1 MTTTP
6 PQRDR
11 VKQTRFMLFLVFP
24 LAMLLSLSS
33 WALAS
38 PVGASPD
45 DDFHLASTWCGLG
58 IREGLCEQG
67 STAEERLVPQ
77 LVRDGA
83 ECYKFAPAESAACQ
97 DPISGDEASKLV
109 PTSRL
114 NSTGLYPPVYYAAM
128 AVFASPDIERSVV
141 VMRLVSIVIFVA
153 LWTALYA
160 LLPRRR
166 RSTLVWSWVI
176 AIVPLGMFL
185 LASNNPSSWA
195 VISGGTVW
203 LALVGY
209 FESTGRRQIALG
221 LLALLAAGLGA
232 GARADSALYAVIGAG
247 VAVALTMQRT
257 AQYWRLTILPIL
269 IVAGSIALYF
279 TSNQV
284 ASAST
289 GMGTDTTIAT
299 TDTGYLLTSNLLDI
313 PLLWAGVFGS
323 WALGWF
329 DTRMPGSVSVVS
341 LAAFAVVVF
350 AALAHTTWRKLL
362 VLGLIA
368 AALVAIPVYILVQS
382 STLVGSGVQPRY
394 ILPLIVMFGGV
405 ALFHLRDREPQLGR
419 VQVYVVEIAIIAAN
433 AIALHVNMRRYLTG
447 VDMGGWNLN
456 NRREWWWDLPVTPI
470 VVWAI
475 GAVAFGFAVHLLL
488 RYHSVLSPTH
498 QQHLEDGYSSPR
510 LRSRAL

>member
-1 MTTTP
+1 MTTTSTP
-6 PQRDR
+6 RDR
-11 VKQTRFMLFLVFP
+11 VKQTRIMLFLVFP
-24 LAMLLSLSS
+24 LAMFLSLSS

-58 IREGLCEQG
+58 IREGLCETG

-77 LVRDGA
+77 LLRDGA
-83 ECYKFAPAESAACQ
+83 ECYKFNPAQGAGCQ
-97 DPISGDEASKLV
+97 DPIRGEAASKLV

-114 NSTGLYPPVYYAAM
+114 NSTGLYPPVYYAVMGA
-128 AVFASPDIERSVV
+128 FATEDVEKSVV
-141 VMRLVSIVIFVA
+141 VMRLVSIAIFVA

-195 VISGGTVW
+195 IISGGTVW

-209 FESTGRRQIALG
+209 FESSGRRQIALG
-221 LLALLAAGLGA
+221 LLALVAAGLGA

-257 AQYWRLTILPIL
+257 VKYWRLTILPIL
-269 IVAGSIALYF
+269 IVVGSIALYF

-284 ASAST
+284 ATAST

-299 TDTGYLLTSNLLDI
+299 TDTGFLLTSNLLDL

-329 DTRMPGSVSVVS
+329 DTRMPGVVSVVS

-350 AALAHTTWRKLL
+350 AAMAHTTWRKLL
-362 VLGLIA
+362 VLGLIG

-382 STLVGSGVQPRY
+382 STVVGSGVQPRY
-394 ILPLIVMFGGV
+394 ILPLIIMFGGV

-419 VQVYVVEIAIIAAN
+419 VQVYVVEIAIIVAN
-433 AIALHVNMRRYLTG
+433 AIALHVNFRRYLTG

-456 NRREWWWDLPVTPI
+456 NQREWWWELPFPPI
-470 VVWAI
+470 IVWAV
-475 GAVAFGFAVHLLL
+475 GSLAFAFAVHLLL
-488 RYHSVLSPTH
+488 RYHSVLSSTH
-498 QQHLEDGYSSPR
+498 PQYLEDGYSSPR
-510 LRSRAL
+510 LRSKAS

>member
-1 MTTTP
+1 
-6 PQRDR
+6 
-11 VKQTRFMLFLVFP
+11 MLFVVFP
-24 LAMLLSLSS
+24 LAMFLSLAS

-58 IREGLCEQG
+58 VRDGLCETGAQPN
-67 STAEERLVPQ
+67 ERLVPQ

-83 ECYKFAPAESAACQ
+83 ECYKFAPAVSAACQ
-97 DPISGDEASKLV
+97 EPILGSEASKLV
-109 PTSRL
+109 PTVRL
-114 NSTGLYPPVYYAAM
+114 NSTGLYPPVYYAVM
-128 AVFASPDIERSVV
+128 GLFASEDVERSVI
-141 VMRLVSIVIFVA
+141 VMRMVSIAIFVA

-166 RSTLVWSWVI
+166 RGTLVWSWVVG
-176 AIVPLGMFL
+176 IVPLGMFL

-195 VISGGTVW
+195 IISGGSVW
-203 LALVGY
+203 IALVGY
-209 FESTGRRQIALG
+209 FETTGRRRVALG

-232 GARADSALYAVIGAG
+232 GARADSALYAIIGAG
-247 VAVALTMQRT
+247 VAVALTVKR
-257 AQYWRLTILPIL
+257 AKGYWRLTILPIL
-269 IVAGSIALYF
+269 IVVGSIALYL

-284 ASAST
+284 AAAST

-299 TDTGYLLTSNLLDI
+299 TDTGFLLTSNLLDI

-368 AALVAIPVYILVQS
+368 GALVAIPVYILVQS
-382 STLVGSGVQPRY
+382 STVVGSGVQPRY
-394 ILPLIVMFGGV
+394 VLPLIIMFAGV

-419 VQVYVVEIAIIAAN
+419 VQVYLVEGSIIVAN

-456 NRREWWWDLPVTPI
+456 NQREWWWALPVPPLA
-470 VVWAI
+470 VWVI
-475 GAVAFGFAVHLLL
+475 GVLTFAFAVHLLL
-488 RYHSVLSPTH
+488 RYHSVLGSTQR
-498 QQHLEDGYSSPR
+498 QQFDDGYSSPR
-510 LRSRAL
+510 LRSTAV

>member
-6 PQRDR
+6 SKRTSVTR
-11 VKQTRFMLFLVFP
+11 TRFMLFVIFP
-24 LAMLLSLSS
+24 VAMFFSLAS

-58 IREGLCEQG
+58 IREGLCEPG
-67 STAEERLVPQ
+67 SKPDERLVPQ

-83 ECYKFAPAESAACQ
+83 ECYKFKPAESAACQ
-97 DPISGDEASKLV
+97 QPISGDAASKLV
-109 PTSRL
+109 PTTRL

-128 AVFASPDIERSVV
+128 AVFASADIERSVV
-141 VMRLVSIVIFVA
+141 IMRLASIAIFVV

-176 AIVPLGMFL
+176 GIVPLGMFL

-195 VISGGTVW
+195 IISGGSVW
-203 LALVGY
+203 IALVGY
-209 FESTGRRQIALG
+209 FESTGKRRIALG
-221 LLALLAAGLGA
+221 ILALVAAGLGA
-232 GARADSALYAVIGAG
+232 GARADSALYAVIGAV
-247 VAVALTMQRT
+247 VAVALTAQRSK
-257 AQYWRLTILPIL
+257 AYWRLSILPLL
-269 IVAGSIALYF
+269 IVVVSIALYF

-284 ASAST
+284 TAAST
-289 GMGTDTTIAT
+289 GMGTDTTVAT
-299 TDTGYLLTSNLLDI
+299 TDTGFLLTSNLLDI

-329 DTRMPGSVSVVS
+329 DTPMPGSVSVVS

-368 AALVAIPVYILVQS
+368 GALVAIPVYILVQS

-394 ILPLIVMFGGV
+394 VLPLIVMFGGV

-419 VQVYVVEIAIIAAN
+419 VQVYLVEGAIIVAN

-456 NRREWWWDLPVTPI
+456 NRREWWWDLPATPI
-470 VVWAI
+470 VVWAV
-475 GAVAFGFAVHLLL
+475 GALAFAFAVHLLL

-498 QQHLEDGYSSPR
+498 HQHLEDGYSSPR
-510 LRSRAL
+510 LKTKAA

>member
-1 MTTTP
+1 MKTTS

-11 VKQTRFMLFLVFP
+11 VAQTRVMLFMIFP
-24 LAMLLSLSS
+24 LAMFFSLAS

-58 IREGLCEQG
+58 IREGLCEPG
-67 STAEERLVPQ
+67 SQPDERRVPQ

-83 ECYKFAPAESAACQ
+83 ECYKFKPAESAGCQ
-97 DPISGDEASKLV
+97 EPITGDAASKLV
-109 PTSRL
+109 PTTRL

-128 AVFASPDIERSVV
+128 GVFASDDIEKSVV
-141 VMRLVSIVIFVA
+141 VMRLVSIAIFVA

-160 LLPRRR
+160 FLPRRR
-166 RSTLVWSWVI
+166 RGTLVWSWAI

-195 VISGGTVW
+195 VISGGSVW

-209 FESTGRRQIALG
+209 FESTGKRRIALG
-221 LLALLAAGLGA
+221 VLALVAAGLGA
-232 GARADSALYAVIGAG
+232 GARADSALYAVIGTA
-247 VAVALTMQRT
+247 VAVALTAQRT
-257 AQYWRLTILPIL
+257 TAYWRLTILPAL
-269 IVAGSIALYF
+269 IVAGSVALYF

-289 GMGTDTTIAT
+289 GLGTDTTVAT
-299 TDTGYLLTSNLLDI
+299 ADTGHLLTSNLLDL

-329 DTRMPGSVSVVS
+329 DTPMPGGVSVVS
-341 LAAFAVVVF
+341 VAVFAVVVF

-362 VLGLIA
+362 VLALIA
-368 AALVAIPVYILVQS
+368 GALVAIPVYILVQS

-394 ILPLIVMFGGV
+394 LLPLIVMFGGV
-405 ALFHLRDREPQLGR
+405 ALFHLREREPQLGR
-419 VQVYVVEIAIIAAN
+419 VQVYIVEVALIMAN

-456 NRREWWWDLPVTPI
+456 NRREWWWDLPFSPV
-470 VVWAI
+470 VVWAV
-475 GAVAFGFAVHLLL
+475 GALAFALAVHLLL

-498 QQHLEDGYSSPR
+498 HQHLEDGYSSPR
-510 LRSRAL
+510 LRSKAL

>member
-1 MTTTP
+1 MTKTLP
-6 PQRDR
+6 KRDSVTR
-11 VKQTRFMLFLVFP
+11 TRFMLFVIFP
-24 LAMLLSLSS
+24 VAMFLSLAS

-58 IREGLCEQG
+58 IRDGLCEPG
-67 STAEERLVPQ
+67 AEPNERLVPQ

-97 DPISGDEASKLV
+97 QPISGEAAAKLV
-109 PTSRL
+109 PTERL

-128 AVFASPDIERSVV
+128 GVFASEDVEQSVV
-141 VMRLVSIVIFVA
+141 VMRLASITIFVA

-166 RSTLVWSWVI
+166 RSTLVWSWVV

-195 VISGGTVW
+195 IISGGSVW
-203 LALVGY
+203 IALVGY
-209 FESTGRRQIALG
+209 FETTGKRRVALG
-221 LLALLAAGLGA
+221 VLALLAAGLGA

-247 VAVALTMQRT
+247 VAVALTANRT
-257 AQYWRLTILPIL
+257 VAYWRLTILPIL
-269 IVAGSIALYF
+269 IVVGSIALYF

-284 ASAST
+284 AAAST

-299 TDTGYLLTSNLLDI
+299 TDTGFLLTSNLLDL

-368 AALVAIPVYILVQS
+368 GALVAIPVYILVQS
-382 STLVGSGVQPRY
+382 STVVGSGVQPRY
-394 ILPLIVMFGGV
+394 VLPLIVMFAGV

-419 VQVYVVEIAIIAAN
+419 VQVYLVEGAIIVAN

-456 NRREWWWDLPVTPI
+456 NRREWWWDLAATPV
-470 VVWAI
+470 VVWAV
-475 GAVAFGFAVHLLL
+475 GALAFAFAVHLLL

-498 QQHLEDGYSSPR
+498 DQHLEDGYSSPR
-510 LRSRAL
+510 LKSKAA